1 MLDIAELTVR
11 HLRKLK
17 VEGRLGL
24 RPASSERFRAGY
36 TFCAGE
42 ISRYLTSPQAAGLD
56 LTLAARLLQ
65 HLSVCLRNMET
76 PSLPPPPPPP
86 PPVSPP
92 ALLSPSE
99 LSARTELISHSRLEA
114 LRFSL
119 GHSGPTDLALVATA
133 DREDDKAW
141 RPW

>member
-1 MLDIAELTVR
+1 MR

-17 VEGRLGL
+17 AEGTLGL
-24 RPASSERFRAGY
+24 RPGNSERFRAGY

-42 ISRYLTSPQAAGLD
+42 ISRYLTSSPGPGLD
-56 LTLAARLLQ
+56 ISLAARLLH

-76 PSLPPPPPPP
+76 LPAPP
-86 PPVSPP
+86 PPVSPSLP
-92 ALLSPSE
+92 LPPLLSPSE
-99 LSARTELISHSRLEA
+99 LSARTEVVSHSRIEA

-119 GHSGPTDLALVATA
+119 GHSGPADLGGGGGGGGS

>member
-1 MLDIAELTVR
+1 MR

-24 RPASSERFRAGY
+24 RSSSERFRAGY

-42 ISRYLTSPQAAGLD
+42 ISRYLTSPPAAAGLD
-56 LTLAARLLQ
+56 LTVSARLLH
-65 HLSVCLRNMET
+65 HLSVCMRNMET
-76 PSLPPPPPPP
+76 GPAVPPLPVSPPPPPI
-86 PPVSPP
+86 
-92 ALLSPSE
+92 LSPSE
-99 LSARTELISHSRLEA
+99 LSARSEA
-114 LRFSL
+114 LKFSL
-119 GHSGPTDLALVATA
+119 SQSGPGDLVQVGS